1 MGNEIII
8 FINKKPVKINSD
20 IIPNILPNNLK
31 EETTDITSL
40 IYKLVT
46 ENLHKKEEI
55 NAEIEKL
62 KKQYKSV
69 FESVDAQETTEKEKT
84 CNKKLK

>member
-20 IIPNILPNNLK
+20 IIPNILPSNLK

-40 IYKLVT
+40 IYRLVT
-46 ENLHKKEEI
+46 ENLYKKEEI
-55 NAEIEKL
+55 NPEVEKF

-69 FESVDAQETTEKEKT
+69 FENVDTQETTEKEKI